1 MSPAPAGPLLLVTRP
16 EPQASD
22 WVRRL
27 QALGLRARALP
38 LLAVGPA
45 PDPAP
50 LRAARQALVP
60 GALVMF
66 VSPNAVLQSAA
77 AGFFDGAWPDGVRAG
92 ATGPGTV
99 RALRDQGVAAEAI
112 VAPAADAAAF
122 DSEHLWQQ
130 LSREDWR
137 GRPVWIVRGEG
148 GRDWFADTA
157 RAAGAQVQ
165 LVQGY
170 ARGAARW
177 TPEQQQGLADA
188 LAAPQAHCWLF
199 SSSEGLEYLAAA
211 APGADWSRSR
221 GLVTHPRIAAAA
233 QLLGLGEVQLIGVGV
248 EAVAQAL
255 AQGRSIQSTP
265 NGEP

>member
-1 MSPAPAGPLLLVTRP
+1 MNPAPAGPMLLVTRP
-16 EPQASD
+16 EPQAGD
-22 WVRRL
+22 WVRQL

-45 PDPAP
+45 PDAGP

-77 AGFFDGAWPDGVRAG
+77 ADFFEGGWPAGVRAG

-99 RALRDQGVAAEAI
+99 QALRAQGVPAEAI
-112 VAPAADAAAF
+112 AAPGADAAAF

-130 LSREDWR
+130 LRHEDWR

-148 GRDWFADTA
+148 GRDWFAETA

-177 TPEQQQGLADA
+177 TPEQQRWLAEA
-188 LAAPQAHCWLF
+188 LAAPEAHCWLF
-199 SSSEGLEYLAAA
+199 SSSEGLEHLAAA
-211 APGADWSRSR
+211 APGVDWSRSR
-221 GLVTHPRIAAAA
+221 CLVTHPRIAAAA
-233 QLLGLGEVQLIGVGV
+233 ESLGLGAVSLIGVGV
-248 EAVAQAL
+248 AAVAA
-255 AQGRSIQSTP
+255 AMGQGASIQSAP
-265 NGEP
+265 DGEP

>member
-1 MSPAPAGPLLLVTRP
+1 MTPAPAAPMLLVTRP

-27 QALGLRARALP
+27 QALGLQARALP

-45 PDPAP
+45 PDLAP
-50 LRAARQALVP
+50 LRAARAALVP

-77 AGFFDGAWPDGVRAG
+77 AGFFDAAWPAGVRAG

-99 RALRDQGVAAEAI
+99 QALRGQGVPAEAI
-112 VAPAADAAAF
+112 VAPGADATAF

-130 LSREDWR
+130 LRHEDWR

-148 GRDWFADTA
+148 GRDWFAETA

-170 ARGAARW
+170 ARGAACW
-177 TPEQQQGLADA
+177 TPEQRQWLSDA
-188 LAAPQAHCWLF
+188 LAAPEAHCWLF
-199 SSSEGLEYLAAA
+199 SSSEGLEHLAAA
-211 APGADWSRSR
+211 APGAEWSRAR
-221 GLVTHPRIAAAA
+221 CLVTHPRIAAAA
-233 QLLGLGEVQLIGVGV
+233 QSLGLGTVDLIGVGV
-248 EAVAQAL
+248 EAVAQVWG
-255 AQGRSIQSTP
+255 QGASIQSAP

>member
-1 MSPAPAGPLLLVTRP
+1 MTPTPAEPMLLVTRP

-22 WVRRL
+22 WVSRL

-50 LRAARQALVP
+50 LQAARQALAP
-60 GALVMF
+60 GSLVMF

-77 AGFFDGAWPDGVRAG
+77 AGFFDSPWPAGVRAG

-99 RALRDQGVAAEAI
+99 QALSESGVPAESI
-112 VAPAADAAAF
+112 VAPAGDAAAF
-122 DSEHLWQQ
+122 DSEHLWQR
-130 LSREDWR
+130 LSTEDWR
-137 GRPVWIVRGEG
+137 GRAVWIVRGEG

-170 ARGAARW
+170 VRGAARW
-177 TPEQQQGLADA
+177 TPEQQRWLTEALAD
-188 LAAPQAHCWLF
+188 PDRHCWLF
-199 SSSEGLEYLAAA
+199 SSSEGLEHLGAA

-221 GLVTHPRIAAAA
+221 CLVTHPRIAAAA
-233 QLLGLGEVQLIGVGV
+233 QSLGLGTVDLIGVGV
-248 EAVAQAL
+248 AAVSQAL
-255 AQGRSIQSTP
+255 GQGRSIQSAP
-265 NGEP
+265 DGEP